1 MSPAIEKILAENNTL
16 TPAEQREL
24 LEFLSQNDT
33 SSLRATA
40 QLVNEIKGKYSF
52 VATSSEDFQP
62 ESRRKSISKTCTTAR
77 DGNLHLRRLSDY
89 RVLARELGADAVSA
103 ILVDPAHACLAHA
116 LNLCKVYYDFYRSSG
131 ELPARGAIN
140 DVFALGVQLRDDLS
154 VEDWQPLEL

>member
-62 ESRRKSISKTCTTAR
+62 EAGGNQSRRHAQRQETVI
-77 DGNLHLRRLSDY
+77 Y
-89 RVLARELGADAVSA
+89 IFDA
-103 ILVDPAHACLAHA
+103 
-116 LNLCKVYYDFYRSSG
+116 
-131 ELPARGAIN
+131 
-140 DVFALGVQLRDDLS
+140 
-154 VEDWQPLEL
+154 